1 MTFSRKIACIA
12 LIGSLGF
19 GAAASA
25 QDVSAAVSARQG
37 SMNILALN
45 IGVLAGMA
53 RGNAE
58 YDAETAQAAAD
69 NIATI
74 SMMDQ
79 RFYWPPGSDSD
90 SFEGS
95 RVLASA
101 WEDFAGVAERS
112 AAFGAAAEGIQ
123 AAAGNGLES
132 MQAALG
138 PLGASCGA
146 CHDDYRQPE

>member
-1 MTFSRKIACIA
+1 MTFSRNIACIA

-25 QDVSAAVSARQG
+25 QDVSAAVDARQG
-37 SMNILALN
+37 GMNILALN
-45 IGVLAGMA
+45 IGVIAGMA
-53 RGNAE
+53 RGNAD

-69 NIATI
+69 NIAAV
-74 SMMDQ
+74 SMLDQ
-79 RFYWPPGSDSD
+79 RFYWPEGSDSD

-95 RVLASA
+95 RALPAI
-101 WEDFAGVAERS
+101 WEDFAGVSEKGQ
-112 AAFGAAAEGIQ
+112 AFGAAAAGIQ
-123 AAAGNGLES
+123 AAAGNGLEA

-146 CHDDYRQPE
+146 CHDDYRQPR